1 MKKYK
6 NIFFLNVFFFVLLSV
21 VGCKEDDTLDG
32 AEEVYI
38 EISPKDG
45 YIMLGDTVSLRA
57 IVSNV
62 SGDVIDT
69 PVKWSVDDDRVL
81 KLENGNVTAVE
92 GAQGKSTNVRA
103 TLQNGKY
110 AISKMTVTNHIV
122 DGVGALVDTYYS
134 YNNDFDTI
142 WFVVNPKNLLLDYE
156 PTVENSNKQ
165 LVVPKANSLKV
176 NKETGMVGYAFSSAR
191 EAGSATIT
199 LSIGPSGN
207 EEKASTDIV

>member
-62 SGDVIDT
+62 IH
-69 PVKWSVDDDRVL
+69 L
-81 KLENGNVTAVE
+81 
-92 GAQGKSTNVRA
+92 
-103 TLQNGKY
+103 
-110 AISKMTVTNHIV
+110 
-122 DGVGALVDTYYS
+122 
-134 YNNDFDTI
+134 
-142 WFVVNPKNLLLDYE
+142 
-156 PTVENSNKQ
+156 
-165 LVVPKANSLKV
+165 
-176 NKETGMVGYAFSSAR
+176 
-191 EAGSATIT
+191 
-199 LSIGPSGN
+199 
-207 EEKASTDIV
+207 

>member
-81 KLENGNVTAVE
+81 K
-92 GAQGKSTNVRA
+92 R
-103 TLQNGKY
+103 
-110 AISKMTVTNHIV
+110 
-122 DGVGALVDTYYS
+122 
-134 YNNDFDTI
+134 
-142 WFVVNPKNLLLDYE
+142 
-156 PTVENSNKQ
+156 
-165 LVVPKANSLKV
+165 
-176 NKETGMVGYAFSSAR
+176 
-191 EAGSATIT
+191 
-199 LSIGPSGN
+199 
-207 EEKASTDIV
+207 